1 MNPAKTR
8 HLFNRFPKLYSDI
21 NVFECG
27 DGWYHIINMLSERIY
42 ELDHKDHARVLQ
54 VKEKFGTLRFYL
66 SHGTNKMY
74 KYISVAES
82 MSVMTCETCG
92 WAGKARDNKWTN
104 WIRTLCDECYAKIHS

>member
-1 MNPAKTR
+1 MTPAKTR
-8 HLFNRFPKLYSDI
+8 YLFDTFPNLYKDI
-21 NVFECG
+21 NVIECG

-42 ELDHKDHARVLQ
+42 EIDPQEHARVLQ

-74 KYISVAES
+74 EYIGIAEN
-82 MSVMTCETCG
+82 MSAMTCEICG
-92 WAGKARDNKWTN
+92 WAGKTRNDN